1 MGAETILTGDEPV
14 VESTTAAVVEDA
26 GDGETT
32 ANTDN
37 TDDSGEAA
45 SEEVVYDEFTLPEGV
60 VLDDETLSS
69 AAELFKEAGLTK
81 EQAQKFVDLQV
92 AANQKAED
100 KNATIR
106 QEWSDKSKS
115 DKEYGGDKFNE
126 SIASANQAL
135 EKFGTPEFKDML
147 NETGVGDHPEM
158 IRLLKRVGDLTKED
172 NPLNPGKAP
181 IKKLSRAEQLY
192 PNN

>member
-1 MGAETILTGDEPV
+1 MGTETILTGDEPV

-69 AAELFKEAGLTK
+69 AAELFKAGLTK

-100 KNATIR
+100 RNATIR